1 MPTVVVS
8 IDCEAA
14 NEGKAYTKE
23 LIRVA
28 EEFTIPLTWL
38 IYVSEKDPLSNLD
51 LYRNEFFHRIPSWHE
66 IGLLVKFESSQ
77 GYISDPS
84 ARGDLIR
91 IAKDAIKSRHIK
103 PTAFRAH
110 NFDLLPSDL
119 PHLEEAGFI
128 VDGSSCP
135 GAQDKHGVAR
145 PAGPDQPYHP
155 SYNDLN
161 DIGNAKLLIAPVS
174 SYKGVCACLDK
185 SWDRVQPVLENG
197 LAHQEVVHF
206 TLTDTQDDT
215 EALRKAVALCKE
227 KGGRFTTMTSLAA
240 L

>member
-1 MPTVVVS
+1 MPNVVVS

-110 NFDLLPSDL
+110 SFDLLPSDL

-135 GAQDKHGVAR
+135 R
-145 PAGPDQPYHP
+145 RAG
-155 SYNDLN
+155 
-161 DIGNAKLLIAPVS
+161 
-174 SYKGVCACLDK
+174 
-185 SWDRVQPVLENG
+185 
-197 LAHQEVVHF
+197 
-206 TLTDTQDDT
+206 
-215 EALRKAVALCKE
+215 
-227 KGGRFTTMTSLAA
+227 
-240 L
+240 